1 MEIKP
6 KLTGPEILR
15 VEAIDASDAFIELQW
30 LTPILEIP
38 EDSGTARDDNGTP
51 LKDNMGVFFSKVYTP
66 KYALASPTAKLC
78 EEVIK
83 TCKTINFDPKSVFN
97 YFQTME
103 GFDPLFSAYRNGDY
117 YKAHRDE
124 AKLTLLLWIG
134 EKNFTGGDLYF
145 PDFDFLVPFEPNTG
159 LIFPSHYQH
168 EVTKVETEQ
177 DGYVRFVVS
186 AFIN

>member
-15 VEAIDASDAFIELQW
+15 VEGIDTSDAFTELQW
-30 LTPILEIP
+30 LTPILDKP
-38 EDSGTARDDNGTP
+38 EETGTATD
-51 LKDNMGVFFSKVYTP
+51 KDGVPRKENMGVFFSKVYTP
-66 KYALASPTAKLC
+66 EYALASPTTKLC
-78 EEVIK
+78 EDIIK

-97 YFQTME
+97 YFHVMK
-103 GFDPLFSAYRNGDY
+103 GFDPLFSAYRNNDY
-117 YKAHRDE
+117 YKPHRDT
-124 AKLTLLLWIG
+124 AKLTLLVWVG
-134 EKNFTGGDLYF
+134 DHNFTGGDLYF

-177 DGYVRFVVS
+177 EGYVRFVVS